1 MSIVDLEFE
10 TLILID
16 AANNNL
22 LLFLPVGKNDKILH
36 EKAYWAKRPRQTQ
49 DIQLCDSSC
58 FFDKNDKD
66 FLGKK
71 SYYQSFEIPVTATE
85 YRALQSKGDCE
96 KHISALSKNEC
107 NSEEDKRGVLWLE
120 AIAFLINIFT

>member
-1 MSIVDLEFE
+1 MPLVDLEFE

-22 LLFLPVGKNDKILH
+22 LLFITVGKNDRILH
-36 EKAYWAKRPRQTQ
+36 EKAYWAKKPRHPQ

-58 FFDKNDKD
+58 FFNKDDKD
-66 FLGKK
+66 FLGEQ
-71 SYYQSFEIPVTATE
+71 SHYQSFEIPVTATE

-96 KHISALSKNEC
+96 KDISALSKNEC
-107 NSEEDKRGVLWLE
+107 NSEEDKRGVLLLE

>member
-1 MSIVDLEFE
+1 MSIVDLQFA

-22 LLFLPVGKNDKILH
+22 LLFLKILH
-36 EKAYWAKRPRQTQ
+36 EKAYWAKRPRHTQ

-66 FLGKK
+66 FLGKQ
-71 SYYQSFEIPVTATE
+71 SHYQRFELPVTATE
-85 YRALQSKGDCE
+85 YRALHSKGDCE
-96 KHISALSKNEC
+96 KHISALSENEC
-107 NSEEDKRGVLWLE
+107 NSEEGKRGVLLLE